1 MFTPNM
7 SRPPD
12 HSALREAA
20 LAHLARYEATEA
32 GLLRVLARRIL
43 RWARGAATSAEGMET
58 AEIERMV
65 ADAEAEA
72 RRVVASLATAGGV
85 DDRRF
90 AASRARRHA
99 REGKSARASQAHLSA
114 SGIPAPLAREAA
126 ARDGDRELDAAVAH
140 ASRRRLGP
148 FAAKPDPDEAAAA
161 RAARRHR
168 TLASFARAGFSSAT
182 AQAAL
187 RLDRAEAEARLHR
200 LRSE

>member
-1 MFTPNM
+1 M

-12 HSALREAA
+12 FPALREAA

-32 GLLRVLARRIL
+32 GLLRALGRRIL
-43 RWARGAATSAEGMET
+43 RWARAAASEEGAEP
-58 AEIERMV
+58 AEIELAV
-65 ADAEAEA
+65 EAAEAEA

-99 REGKSARASQAHLSA
+99 REGKSARASQAHLA
-114 SGIPAPLAREAA
+114 AAGVAPPLAREMA
-126 ARDGDRELDAAVAH
+126 AREGDRELDAAVAH
-140 ASRRRLGP
+140 ARRRRLGP
-148 FAAKPDPDEAAAA
+148 YAAAPDPDEDAAAH
-161 RAARRHR
+161 AAGRRKA
-168 TLASFARAGFSSAT
+168 LASFARAGFSSAT

-187 RLDRAEAEARLHR
+187 RLDLEEAEARLHR